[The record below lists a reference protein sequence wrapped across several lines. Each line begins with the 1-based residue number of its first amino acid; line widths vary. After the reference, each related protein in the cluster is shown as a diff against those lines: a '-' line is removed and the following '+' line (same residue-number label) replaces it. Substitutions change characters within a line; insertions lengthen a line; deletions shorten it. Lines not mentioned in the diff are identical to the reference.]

1 MENSLSVTS
10 SLTIGETLCAVFFPL
25 IGIAEA
31 LFYTLIGC
39 FDCRNQDQK
48 KKKEKKFSTFED
60 ILALANDSPFNVNEI
75 EALHELY
82 KKLSCSIIDDGLIH
96 KEELTLALLKTTV
109 GKNLFL
115 DRVFDL
121 FDEKKNGVIEFE
133 EFVHAL
139 SVFHPDTS
147 LEKKIDFA
155 FRLYDLRQTGY
166 IEREEVRQMVVAILS
181 ECGLNVGNEILET
194 IIDKTFQDVDADK
207 DDKISKEEW
216 KEFVIRNPSLLKHL
230 TLPYLKDVTTVFT
243 SFIFNTGVEDSHW

>member
-1 MENSLSVTS
+1 M
-10 SLTIGETLCAVFFPL
+10 
-25 IGIAEA
+25 
-31 LFYTLIGC
+31 
-39 FDCRNQDQK
+39 
-48 KKKEKKFSTFED
+48 
-60 ILALANDSPFNVNEI
+60 
-75 EALHELY
+75 
-82 KKLSCSIIDDGLIH
+82 
-96 KEELTLALLKTTV
+96 
-109 GKNLFL
+109 
-115 DRVFDL
+115 
-121 FDEKKNGVIEFE
+121 
-133 EFVHAL
+133 HAL